1 MTKYPTTA
9 ASEKNV
15 LRLSIK
21 KMNNAKIQ
29 VKNIKGTYYIA
40 PASSISDDSSI
51 DRVQAQRDAHV
62 AALKLGFV
70 LGETTSRV
78 FAIPQHLINTG
89 MNYKEWVAFSTPES
103 CGKYGAK
110 FGRSSTHTF
119 DQVCDE
125 PDLRTRKLV
134 MIGAY
139 DAGGVYWGLGEAMYL
154 TYSPDGEVKIYH
166 RGPRPKD

>member
-1 MTKYPTTA
+1 MTKYPTTSA
-9 ASEKNV
+9 TEKNV
-15 LRLSIK
+15 SRLSVK
-21 KMNNAKIQ
+21 KMNKAKIW
-29 VKNIKGTYYIA
+29 VKNIEGTYYIF
-40 PASSISDDSSI
+40 PDSSI
-51 DRVQAQRDAHV
+51 DPLFTKQEAHM

-89 MNYKEWVAFSTPES
+89 MTRKEWIAFSTPDS

-110 FGRSSTHTF
+110 MGRSSTHTF

-134 MIGAY
+134 MNGAY

-166 RGPRPKD
+166 RGPRPKDEE